1 MIAVQGIAL
10 AIGIGIGFAV
20 LGAGIGQGLAA
31 NGAMNGMARQPELAA
46 KIQTGM
52 IIALAFV
59 ESLVIFTL
67 VLCFQLLGK
76 LPATNEITPE
86 QLGGSASFS
95 QPAPDRVH
103 ANNLN
108 PAEARN

>member
-1 MIAVQGIAL
+1 MMAVYGIAL
-10 AIGIGIGFAV
+10 AIGVGIGFAV

-31 NGAMNGMARQPELAA
+31 NGAMNGMARQPELAG

-67 VLCFQLLGK
+67 VICFQLLGK
-76 LPATNEITPE
+76 IPATNELKPE
-86 QLGGSASFS
+86 QLVGGAVS
-95 QPAPDRVH
+95 QRSSDSYQ
-103 ANNLN
+103 ANMSD
-108 PAEARN
+108 PVGVRR

>member
-1 MIAVQGIAL
+1 MMALQGIAM

-31 NGAMNGMARQPELAA
+31 NGAMNGMARQPELAG

-67 VLCFQLLGK
+67 VICFQLLGK
-76 LPATNEITPE
+76 LPATNEIEPA
-86 QLGGSASFS
+86 QLTGSAIS
-95 QPAPDRVH
+95 QEAPKEMMAR
-103 ANNLN
+103 LN
-108 PAEARN
+108 ESGVRP

>member
-1 MIAVQGIAL
+1 MLALGGIAL
-10 AIGIGIGFAV
+10 AVGLAIGLAV

-31 NGAMNGMARQPELAA
+31 NGVMNGMSRQPELAGR
-46 KIQTGM
+46 IQTGM

-76 LPATNEITPE
+76 LPDTNKMNVSGAATTTTMT
-86 QLGGSASFS
+86 
-95 QPAPDRVH
+95 QPLHRDAV
-103 ANNLN
+103 AMGNNNL
-108 PAEARN
+108 P

>member
-1 MIAVQGIAL
+1 MTAVMGIAL
-10 AIGIGIGFAV
+10 AVGIAIGFAV
-20 LGAGIGQGLAA
+20 LGAGIGQGIAA

-67 VLCFQLLGK
+67 VLCFMLLGK
-76 LPATNEITPE
+76 LPATDEIEPSQLVGVAQSAPE
-86 QLGGSASFS
+86 QTAVLIAEEL
-95 QPAPDRVH
+95 PAQ
-103 ANNLN
+103 
-108 PAEARN
+108 

>member
-1 MIAVQGIAL
+1 MLAIQGIAL
-10 AIGIGIGFAV
+10 AIGLGIGLAV

-31 NGAMNGMARQPELAA
+31 NGAMNGMARQPELAG

-67 VLCFQLLGK
+67 VICFQLIGK
-76 LPATNEITPE
+76 IPATNEIKPE
-86 QLGGSASFS
+86 QMTTAALHQDAPATYQANMNGEAAS
-95 QPAPDRVH
+95 R
-103 ANNLN
+103 
-108 PAEARN
+108 

>member
-1 MIAVQGIAL
+1 MMALQGIAM

-20 LGAGIGQGLAA
+20 LGAGIGQGIAA
-31 NGAMNGMARQPELAA
+31 NGAMNGMARQPELAG

-67 VLCFQLLGK
+67 LICFQLIGK
-76 LPATNEITPE
+76 LPDTSKMTPE
-86 QLGGSASFS
+86 QLVGAPVSQKASDS
-95 QPAPDRVH
+95 VMAKLGDPMEVNH
-103 ANNLN
+103 
-108 PAEARN
+108 

>member
-1 MIAVQGIAL
+1 MVALQGIAM

-31 NGAMNGMARQPELAA
+31 NGAMNGMARQPELAG

-67 VLCFQLLGK
+67 VICFQLLGK
-76 LPATNEITPE
+76 LPDTSGLTPE
-86 QLGGSASFS
+86 QLTGAPISQKASDS
-95 QPAPDRVH
+95 VLAKIGEPTEVRH
-103 ANNLN
+103 
-108 PAEARN
+108 

>member
-1 MIAVQGIAL
+1 MMAVYGIAM
-10 AIGIGIGFAV
+10 AIGIGIGLAV
-20 LGAGIGQGLAA
+20 LGAAIGQGLAA
-31 NGAMNGMARQPELAA
+31 NGAMNGMARQPELAG

-76 LPATNEITPE
+76 LPATNEIKPE
-86 QLGGSASFS
+86 QLAGSAPIS
-95 QPAPDRVH
+95 QSASDDVLAKMNAPAGVRQ
-103 ANNLN
+103 
-108 PAEARN
+108 

>member
-1 MIAVQGIAL
+1 MIAIQGIAL

-31 NGAMNGMARQPELAA
+31 NGAMNGMARQPELAG

-76 LPATNEITPE
+76 LPATNEIKPE
-86 QLGGSASFS
+86 ALTGTAALS
-95 QPAPDRVH
+95 QPAPESVH
-103 ANNLN
+103 ANNLT
-108 PAEARN
+108 PAGARN

>member
-1 MIAVQGIAL
+1 MMAVYGIAM
-10 AIGIGIGFAV
+10 AIGIGIGLAV
-20 LGAGIGQGLAA
+20 LGASIGQGLAA
-31 NGAMNGMARQPELAA
+31 NGAMNGMARQPELAG

-76 LPATNEITPE
+76 LPNTNEMTPE
-86 QLGGSASFS
+86 QLASAPVAQRASDDVLAKIN
-95 QPAPDRVH
+95 QPAGAQH
-103 ANNLN
+103 
-108 PAEARN
+108 

>member
-1 MIAVQGIAL
+1 MMALQGIAM

-31 NGAMNGMARQPELAA
+31 NGAMNGMARQPELAG

-67 VLCFQLLGK
+67 VICFQLLGK
-76 LPATNEITPE
+76 LPATGDIEPDKLMGSPISQEASKEVMARLNEPTEVRP
-86 QLGGSASFS
+86 
-95 QPAPDRVH
+95 
-103 ANNLN
+103 
-108 PAEARN
+108 

>member
-1 MIAVQGIAL
+1 MLAIQGIAL
-10 AIGIGIGFAV
+10 AIGFGIGLAV

-31 NGAMNGMARQPELAA
+31 NGAMNGMARQPEMAG

-67 VLCFQLLGK
+67 VICFQLIGK
-76 LPATNEITPE
+76 IPATNEIKPE
-86 QLGGSASFS
+86 QMTTASLT
-95 QPAPDRVH
+95 QEAPTSYQ
-103 ANNLN
+103 ANVAS
-108 PAEARN
+108 PSVARR

>member
-1 MIAVQGIAL
+1 MIALLGIAL
-10 AIGIGIGFAV
+10 AVGFGIGFAV

-31 NGAMNGMARQPELAA
+31 NGAMNGMSRQPELAG

-67 VLCFQLLGK
+67 VICFQLLGK
-76 LPATNEITPE
+76 LPDAHTMTVN
-86 QLGGSASFS
+86 QMAGGGAGVSA
-95 QPAPDRVH
+95 PAP
-103 ANNLN
+103 
-108 PAEARN
+108 